1 MSPKSGT
8 HSYDVY
14 RMEEEELE
22 GSLQLSFRI
31 VIFPSHPPTST
42 NAYALGGF

>member
-1 MSPKSGT
+1 MSSESGT

-22 GSLQLSFRI
+22 GSLQLSFKI
-31 VIFPSHPPTST
+31 VIFPSQIPTPAS
-42 NAYALGGF
+42 ASWG